1 MEWIPWTIG
10 GVSVAATIIIAMT
23 RNGRLTHTAI
33 HKRID
38 KTRDECKDITSNK
51 VDKEV
56 FIDFRGET
64 RECFKTLN
72 AKVDEIPMK
81 VKNLLDGGN

>member
-23 RNGRLTHTAI
+23 RNGRLTHTAM

-38 KTRDECKDITSNK
+38 KTREECKDVTAKK

-56 FIDFRGET
+56 FIDFRTET
-64 RECFKTLN
+64 RGRFDGLDK
-72 AKVDEIPMK
+72 KVDEIPMK
-81 VKNLLDGGN
+81 VKNLLDGGH

>member
-10 GVSVAATIIIAMT
+10 GVGVAATIIIAVT
-23 RNGRLTHTAI
+23 RNGRLIHTAI

-38 KTRDECKDITSNK
+38 KTRDDCKDITSNK

-56 FIDFRGET
+56 FIDFRKET
-64 RECFKTLN
+64 RGRFDKLDK
-72 AKVDEIPMK
+72 KVDEIPEK
-81 VKNLLDGGN
+81 VKRLLNGG